1 MAKAYSVDLRK
12 KVIDLINEGQSKV
25 FISKVFKIDTKT
37 IYNWLKI
44 YKVKQ
49 TLEPNTKYNKRPST
63 IDLERLEKYI
73 INNPSK
79 TLKQIGKEF
88 NCSYVAIFKRLK
100 QLGYSFKKN
109 DSYILKETK
118 KREGYLWKK

>member
-12 KVIDLINEGQSKV
+12 KVIDLINDGKSKV
-25 FISKVFKIDTKT
+25 FISKVLKISTKT
-37 IYNWLKI
+37 IYNWIQK
-44 YKVKQ
+44 YKETN
-49 TLEPNTKYNKRPST
+49 TLEPSTKNNKRPS
-63 IDLERLEKYI
+63 IVDLERLEKYI
-73 INNPSK
+73 IKNPSK

-109 DSYILKETK
+109 DSFTLKEMK
-118 KREGYLWKK
+118 KSGEYSWKK